1 MTYFLSSPVLRV
13 FNSPCSNFF
22 LNVALQL
29 TLSSCK
35 GLAFSPCIGSL
46 NSSVADVSRITRAH
60 YSCQSKKNKLEAPWR
75 ILFFGTD
82 EFSVKSLEL
91 LCAKY
96 RTNTLISKLEVVS
109 SKEGKHSP
117 VIQFAQDEKLTLY
130 RWPMDPDLIKDNYDI
145 GMVVSFGHLIPSKII
160 NAFPLGMINVHGSI
174 LPRWRGAAPIVHAIL
189 HGDHETGISII
200 RVRPKHFDRGEIV
213 RQYRCSISPDDT
225 AGELHNKL
233 ALVGGQLL
241 LECVRDMP
249 RCVLNAPA
257 QPDEGAT
264 YANKIDWSYSVIDWN
279 AMSSVQVY
287 NLHRALGHVYPLLA
301 QWHGVKVKL
310 HNISLDTKLRSDTS
324 LRPNISHVPRDQ
336 HSQLTSALSF
346 LSGDTS
352 SKPPSETKEPPERSK
367 EPTDRLTEEPNPI
380 VPELTPGFVSFDR
393 GSKLLRV
400 RCVDGKSILCSQI
413 TVAGKKKMTAVD
425 FKNGYLG
432 KVKNESDKRFMNL
445 DKQLYSKEKK

>member
-1 MTYFLSSPVLRV
+1 MLDDLPY
-13 FNSPCSNFF
+13 NC
-22 LNVALQL
+22 
-29 TLSSCK
+29 
-35 GLAFSPCIGSL
+35 
-46 NSSVADVSRITRAH
+46 
-60 YSCQSKKNKLEAPWR
+60 
-75 ILFFGTD
+75 
-82 EFSVKSLEL
+82 
-91 LCAKY
+91 

-279 AMSSVQVY
+279 TMSSVQVY

-310 HNISLDTKLRSDTS
+310 HNISLDTKLRSDAL
-324 LRPNISHVPRDQ
+324 LRPNTSHVPRDQHSQLTSALSFLSGDTSLAQWHGVKVKLHNISLDTKLRSDTLLRPNTSHVPRDQ